1 MLRPMKNVF
10 RKWLVRY
17 TSEYLSTTVIY
28 LMDVFLSVV
37 ASGIVIL
44 FSIVLFDPDF
54 QRNFLLAWTLLSLV
68 ASLLMFYVTRSYR
81 IIYGIPPSATLAS
94 TPLPARARKS

>member
-44 FSIVLFDPDF
+44 FSIVL
-54 QRNFLLAWTLLSLV
+54 S
-68 ASLLMFYVTRSYR
+68 TRTSSVISCSR
-81 IIYGIPPSATLAS
+81 GLFCRSWL
-94 TPLPARARKS
+94 RC

>member
-10 RKWLVRY
+10 RKCLVRY

-44 FSIVLFDPDF
+44 C
-54 QRNFLLAWTLLSLV
+54 
-68 ASLLMFYVTRSYR
+68 FYNGQKTRS
-81 IIYGIPPSATLAS
+81 G
-94 TPLPARARKS
+94 RKGSKWAFYLFYPIHLLVIGCLKMFL